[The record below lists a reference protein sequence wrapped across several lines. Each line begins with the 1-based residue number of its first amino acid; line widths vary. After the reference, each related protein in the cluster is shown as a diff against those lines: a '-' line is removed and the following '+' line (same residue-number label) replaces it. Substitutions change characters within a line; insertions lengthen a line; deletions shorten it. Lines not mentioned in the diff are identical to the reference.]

1 LVGGKFVDEDPLA
14 GTPGSLIPSAWG
26 NSVTDEML
34 NVIQAAGLVPTEA
47 DLTQLLK
54 AIRALGQAG
63 ATNYALDT
71 GVANAYVAAFTP
83 SITSRV
89 NGRLLRFKAKTTN
102 TASST
107 FNDGAG
113 LANLLGLGGLALQGG
128 EVVVDGICTV
138 CWNSSL
144 WGGAGA
150 YVLLSCDTA
159 PLQVAPASKSQHA
172 IQLAQMAAVV
182 GGTVNAKMT
191 ISAASASATFTADE
205 VAVKSALGGVSWL
218 LSGFNASINL
228 GTIGAG
234 GMDTGAS
241 PASGW
246 VALYAIFN
254 PTTGVRALL
263 AKDAT
268 SAVQPE
274 VYSGVNMPAGYTA
287 SALVA
292 VLRTTGAGLF
302 AVATLKG
309 RSVDYFSVLF
319 QGVAASFTVVS
330 ATACVPP
337 NAKTIRAIV
346 AITSSAAGQQ
356 IASIC
361 TTAAGL
367 GFPGF
372 SQISGWSTAGGQNVT
387 GVLMETQ
394 IVAQQVYVATST
406 ATTTQAAYNSYGYTF

>member
-1 LVGGKFVDEDPLA
+1 MPSIGLVGGKFVDEDPLA

-34 NVIQAAGLVPTEA
+34 NVIQAAGLVPAEA

-113 LANLLGLGGLALQGG
+113 LANLVGLGGLALQGG

-159 PLQVAPASKSQHA
+159 PLQVAPALKSSHA
-172 IQLAQMAAVV
+172 VTLGQLQNRGSQLFASNGTFTVPAGITSVLVTLCGGGGGGAAYYDTTSA
-182 GGTVNAKMT
+182 GGGGVAAGDGG
-191 ISAASASATFTADE
+191 SGGAASGSIV
-205 VAVKSALGGVSWL
+205 VAGSYGQAYNPSGPSQEQGG
-218 LSGFNASINL
+218 SGGGSVF
-228 GTIGAG
+228 GAG
-234 GMDTGAS
+234 GVGSMRLGAVPARPGTGYGAGGGGGCRTVGAS
-241 PASGW
+241 GSKGF
-246 VALYAIFN
+246 V
-254 PTTGVRALL
+254 
-263 AKDAT
+263 
-268 SAVQPE
+268 
-274 VYSGVNMPAGYTA
+274 
-287 SALVA
+287 LVEW
-292 VLRTTGAGLF
+292 
-302 AVATLKG
+302 
-309 RSVDYFSVLF
+309 F
-319 QGVAASFTVVS
+319 Q
-330 ATACVPP
+330 
-337 NAKTIRAIV
+337 
-346 AITSSAAGQQ
+346 
-356 IASIC
+356 
-361 TTAAGL
+361 
-367 GFPGF
+367 
-372 SQISGWSTAGGQNVT
+372 
-387 GVLMETQ
+387 
-394 IVAQQVYVATST
+394 
-406 ATTTQAAYNSYGYTF
+406 

>member
-1 LVGGKFVDEDPLA
+1 MDYPKSVPSIGLVGGKFVDEDPLA

-34 NVIQAAGLVPTEA
+34 NVIQAAGLVPAEA

-113 LANLLGLGGLALQGG
+113 LANLVGLGGLALQGG

-159 PLQVAPASKSQHA
+159 PLQVAPALKSSHA
-172 IQLAQMAAVV
+172 VTLGQLQNRGSQLFASNGTFTVPAGITSVLVTLCGGGGGGAAYYDTTSAGGGGGGGAAGINIPISVTPGQVLAVTV
-182 GGTVNAKMT
+182 GSAGTGGQAAAANGLAGAASSLGALV
-191 ISAASASATFTADE
+191 SAAGGG
-205 VAVKSALGGVSWL
+205 GGVAAGDGG
-218 LSGFNASINL
+218 SGGAASGSIVVAGSYGQAYNPS
-228 GTIGAG
+228 GPSQEQGGSGGGSVFGAG
-234 GMDTGAS
+234 GVGSMRLGAVPARPGTGYGAGGGGGCRTVGAS
-241 PASGW
+241 GSKGF
-246 VALYAIFN
+246 V
-254 PTTGVRALL
+254 
-263 AKDAT
+263 
-268 SAVQPE
+268 
-274 VYSGVNMPAGYTA
+274 
-287 SALVA
+287 LVEW
-292 VLRTTGAGLF
+292 
-302 AVATLKG
+302 
-309 RSVDYFSVLF
+309 F
-319 QGVAASFTVVS
+319 Q
-330 ATACVPP
+330 
-337 NAKTIRAIV
+337 
-346 AITSSAAGQQ
+346 
-356 IASIC
+356 
-361 TTAAGL
+361 
-367 GFPGF
+367 
-372 SQISGWSTAGGQNVT
+372 
-387 GVLMETQ
+387 
-394 IVAQQVYVATST
+394 
-406 ATTTQAAYNSYGYTF
+406 